1 MSKTRHTEAQII
13 GVLKQL
19 EAGRKAEDVAR
30 EAGVSK
36 HTIYAWKAKYGGMD
50 VSQAQEAKQLRDE
63 NTKLRKLVADL
74 SLDKEAL
81 QSVIPKKRLE
91 LVALK
96 AAIEQVQ
103 QEYAFS
109 ERRACRLMTM
119 AVTTYRYRSLRTDEP
134 LRTKL
139 VELAR
144 EKPRFGYRRLQVLL
158 QRSGEHVNHKRLH
171 RVYREAGLAIR
182 RKKRKH
188 CVREGK
194 PLVVRTSANQEWAL
208 DFVHDAVE
216 CGRTIRVLS
225 VVDAYTREC
234 LALEV
239 DTSFASRRVTRV
251 LEAIVAERGQPLAIR
266 CDNGPE
272 LTSRHFLA
280 WCVERQIELVH
291 IQPGKPMQN
300 GRVESFH
307 GRLREECLNLS
318 WFQNLF
324 DARRKIAAW
333 RTEYNEE
340 RPHSSLGYKT
350 PKEFAAAQAANFYR
364 AELGQEA
371 SNAGPLPQ
379 TPIPAQ
385 TGDRAVVTCRILT

>member
-1 MSKTRHTEAQII
+1 
-13 GVLKQL
+13 
-19 EAGRKAEDVAR
+19 
-30 EAGVSK
+30 
-36 HTIYAWKAKYGGMD
+36 
-50 VSQAQEAKQLRDE
+50 
-63 NTKLRKLVADL
+63 
-74 SLDKEAL
+74 
-81 QSVIPKKRLE
+81 
-91 LVALK
+91 LK
-96 AAIEQVQ
+96 ATVGQMREK
-103 QEYAFS
+103 YAFS
-109 ERRACRLMTM
+109 ERRACGVLRM
-119 AVTTYRYRSLRTDEP
+119 AVASYRYESKRSDEP

-144 EKPRFGYRRLQVLL
+144 EKPRFGYRRLHVLL
-158 QRSGEHVNHKRLH
+158 CRSGERVNHKRLH
-171 RVYREAGLAIR
+171 RIYCEAGLRIR

-194 PLVVRTSANQEWAL
+194 PLLARTAANQEWAL
-208 DFVHDAVE
+208 DFVHDAVA

-251 LEAIVAERGQPLAIR
+251 LDRIVSERGVPQAIR

-280 WCVERQIELVH
+280 WCIERQIELVH
-291 IQPGKPMQN
+291 IQPGKPTQN
-300 GRVESFH
+300 GRVESFN
-307 GRLREECLNLS
+307 GRMREECLQLS

-333 RTEYNEE
+333 RKEYNEE

-350 PKEFAAAQAANFYR
+350 PKEFAEAQTAGFYTAVR
-364 AELGQEA
+364 EERD
-371 SNAGPLPQ
+371 SNAVPFPSRSS
-379 TPIPAQ
+379 IPAQ
-385 TGDRAVVTCRILT
+385 TGQAVTETCRILT